1 MSVCSAVS
9 LKIYE
14 KEQGHDTM
22 GCMNII
28 MVVLIVGRYETC
40 SICKFK
46 PSETTTLNGKCM

>member
-9 LKIYE
+9 LKIYK

-28 MVVLIVGRYETC
+28 MVVLIVG
-40 SICKFK
+40 IGMKHAV
-46 PSETTTLNGKCM
+46 LIL